1 MPRGEGLGPDAMM
14 TCKEVSTLVSSGRL
28 ADAPMT
34 SRLGARLH
42 LMMCRHCRV
51 FSRQL
56 EAIARAARVAGL
68 EFEREP
74 AADFEAKILS
84 SCLGR

>member
-1 MPRGEGLGPDAMM
+1 MM

-42 LMMCRHCRV
+42 LMMCRHCRA
-51 FSRQL
+51 FARQL
-56 EAIARAARVAGL
+56 EAIARAARAAGL
-68 EFEREP
+68 QFEREP
-74 AADFEAKILS
+74 AAGFESRILS
-84 SCLGR
+84 SYLAR